1 MTTPQRG
8 LLFHFAHVDNV
19 ASVARAG
26 LLCDSALDATN
37 PDFIEVANRDIKKR
51 RRSQPVR
58 AGPGGVVA
66 DYVPFYFAARSP
78 MLYAIHKG
86 RVRTYGGGDDE
97 LVYLV
102 SSIEAIVN
110 HRLAL
115 VVTDRN
121 AALKYARHTADL
133 GSLNEFVDWPL
144 MEHAS
149 FANTSTELDRRE
161 RRMAELLVHRRVP
174 WSAFLYVGAMSARAH
189 QARTALA
196 SVGAPVIPVYV
207 RRDWYF

>member
-8 LLFHFAHVDNV
+8 LLFHFTHVDNV

-78 MLYAIHKG
+78 
-86 RVRTYGGGDDE
+86 E
-97 LVYLV
+97 
-102 SSIEAIVN
+102 
-110 HRLAL
+110 RLS
-115 VVTDRN
+115 VCRC
-121 AALKYARHTADL
+121 H
-133 GSLNEFVDWPL
+133 
-144 MEHAS
+144 
-149 FANTSTELDRRE
+149 
-161 RRMAELLVHRRVP
+161 
-174 WSAFLYVGAMSARAH
+174 VGAAGSPSPHCAR
-189 QARTALA
+189 
-196 SVGAPVIPVYV
+196 
-207 RRDWYF
+207 